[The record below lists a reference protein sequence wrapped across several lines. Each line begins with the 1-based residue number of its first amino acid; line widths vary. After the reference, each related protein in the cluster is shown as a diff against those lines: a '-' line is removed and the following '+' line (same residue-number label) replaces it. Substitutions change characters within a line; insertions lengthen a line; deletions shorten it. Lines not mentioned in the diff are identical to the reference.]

1 MNSFPYTKN
10 PTTLFEA
17 QNNINYWW
25 YQGMECPVGEIE
37 ANWNTFIREM
47 KREAGRDFCKLRNL
61 LTFEEESSKVK
72 A

>member
-1 MNSFPYTKN
+1 MNPFPYTKN
-10 PTTLFEA
+10 PTTPFEA

-25 YQGMECPVGEIE
+25 YEGMECPVGEIE

-47 KREAGRDFCKLRNL
+47 KREAGRIRNNL

>member
-1 MNSFPYTKN
+1 MNPFPYTKN
-10 PTTLFEA
+10 PTDIMEA

-25 YQGMECPVGEIE
+25 YEGMECPPDTIE
-37 ANWNTFIREM
+37 AHWRTFIREM
-47 KREAGRDFCKLRNL
+47 KRAADRDMRKL

>member
-1 MNSFPYTKN
+1 
-10 PTTLFEA
+10 
-17 QNNINYWW
+17 
-25 YQGMECPVGEIE
+25 MECPVGEIE

-47 KREAGRDFCKLRNL
+47 KRGAGRDFCKLRNL